1 MGCSS
6 STAVKEGNIK
16 KAYKTD
22 EDGNVENHHGDDST
36 AANENHKTSTVI
48 GDGLKPSADVTSRSE
63 PEGESRKNS
72 VPAETRSESDCN
84 SQHPELVVTSAV
96 PTSVSEHSSTHPESS
111 GVSGEGAASQSS
123 MEDPFKE
130 NDDDGNEADVDE
142 IEDKFDT
149 VSILSSRDRIGS
161 STMLGKERA
170 TQKTMDFVYRKTST
184 TQMKIDENHDD
195 FGGSGSDLPTF
206 QKSKGFT
213 NRRPSGVPPPVRAA
227 KDGDVMT
234 KFATGKLSFGAGFQ
248 ELGEEEEEE
257 EP

>member
-16 KAYKTD
+16 KAYKTN

-36 AANENHKTSTVI
+36 AANENHKTSTAI

-72 VPAETRSESDCN
+72 VPAETRSESESN
-84 SQHPELVVTSAV
+84 SQHPPALTVT
-96 PTSVSEHSSTHPESS
+96 SEHSSTHPESS
-111 GVSGEGAASQSS
+111 GVSGEGGASQSS

-195 FGGSGSDLPTF
+195 EFGGAGSDLPTF

-257 EP
+257 EED

>member
-1 MGCSS
+1 MFSIFC
-6 STAVKEGNIK
+6 T
-16 KAYKTD
+16 
-22 EDGNVENHHGDDST
+22 GDDLT
-36 AANENHKTSTVI
+36 EAKGNRKTLTVI
-48 GDGLKPSADVTSRSE
+48 GDGLKPSSDVASRSE

-72 VPAETRSESDCN
+72 VPAEARSESSSLN
-84 SQHPELVVTSAV
+84 PAVTVTSAV
-96 PTSVSEHSSTHPESS
+96 TKAVSEHSSTHPESS
-111 GVSGEGAASQSS
+111 NVSGEGGESQSS

-149 VSILSSRDRIGS
+149 VSVLSSRDRIGS
-161 STMLGKERA
+161 STMKERA

-184 TQMKIDENHDD
+184 TQSLKIDEHHDD
-195 FGGSGSDLPTF
+195 FGAGSDLPTF

-234 KFATGKLSFGAGFQ
+234 KIASGKLSFGAGFQ

-257 EP
+257 ED